1 MTNLLE
7 RIVGMITLEFIVSS
21 IVLAFII
28 NVVAG
33 IFLRRTIE
41 TPSIFRYR
49 RIEQLERQ
57 LGFVDKLHGSYHQ
70 LLCFSF
76 RGIGM
81 AIALFILASGVV
93 TIPLLGLS
101 SYYFIASAS
110 SPPSEPTCVKDSP
123 NFFNDPV
130 DSAQSQR
137 RERCAQEMIS
147 YSDRMA
153 THYQGFWLGML
164 RTYQW
169 TLVSTLIGLAI
180 GAASLVYAFGV
191 YRTLYLVANY
201 DEIRKRVEN
210 ISSDRPEQR
219 K

>member
-1 MTNLLE
+1 MTDLPE

-33 IFLRRTIE
+33 IFLKKTIE
-41 TPSIFRYR
+41 TPSISRYR

-57 LGFVDKLHGSYHQ
+57 LRIVEKLHGSYHQ

-81 AIALFILASGVV
+81 AIALFILASGVI
-93 TIPLLGLS
+93 TIPFIGVS
-101 SYYFIASAS
+101 SYYFITSAS
-110 SPPSEPTCVKDSP
+110 SVPPKPNCAKDSP
-123 NFFNDPV
+123 DSFSGPV
-130 DSAQSQR
+130 DSIQSER
-137 RERCAQEMIS
+137 SERCAQEMLS
-147 YSDRMA
+147 YNDSIDA
-153 THYQGFWLGML
+153 HLEGFWLGML

-169 TLVSTLIGLAI
+169 TLAATLIGLAI

-201 DEIRKRVEN
+201 REIRRHVEN
-210 ISSDRPEQR
+210 ISSDRPEQSQ
-219 K
+219 